1 MTTKKIFT
9 AVLTAVM
16 LCCTTACEDKL
27 DIVPLG
33 ETTLNS
39 VDDLETLLNQV
50 PMLYQTENQFEML
63 CNNMYA
69 KWDGLPDLLANS
81 NSVTYALVKY
91 DETVDRV
98 NLTTSS
104 SLYENLYSNINYMNV
119 VISKAPEADGDDAKR
134 IRIIAEAQ
142 VLRAWYHFLLV
153 NMHAK
158 QYDEATAA
166 QLGGIAYVDN
176 TNVGEQKTKLTLK
189 EVYERIL
196 ADCSDE
202 VLAKLI
208 QSHVD
213 DPCRFGVDFGYGV
226 RAKVLFQMK
235 HYDEAL
241 HYANLALAV
250 NGHIEDRT
258 TVKTN
263 QNWVLNETA
272 QNNYYLIWCDSG
284 NLGDLYGICI
294 TPDVATRISPDDYVN
309 KYYLSE
315 GVKAWEEPYPT
326 LPDGCLQCNVSD
338 IKWNVY
344 GLRSESMY
352 YLAAECL
359 IRQGDLQGGLSRI
372 DRVRAMR
379 IENYQPYADLAAGLT
394 EREAMKLLQDSKRV
408 EFINTF
414 ENFCDRKRWNSETDY
429 AETIVRDL
437 GPDYGGIVTL
447 KPDSPLWVFP
457 FPQNAVLHNSS
468 LTQNY

>member
-9 AVLTAVM
+9 VVLTAVM

-33 ETTLNS
+33 ETTLDS

-63 CNNMYA
+63 CNNMYT

-104 SLYENLYSNINYMNV
+104 SLYEDLYSNINYMNV
-119 VISKAPEADGDDAKR
+119 VISKAPEADGDEAKR

-258 TVKTN
+258 TVKASG
-263 QNWVLNETA
+263 NWVVNETA
-272 QNNYYLIWCDSG
+272 QNNYYLIWCDNS

-294 TPDVATRISPDDYVN
+294 SPDVATRISSDDYVN

-315 GVKAWEEPYPT
+315 GVNFFDHADIYGQGACESRFAQAVRMSPSVRERIILQSKCGIVPGKMHDNSREYIISSVDGILKRLQTDYLDVLLLHRPDALVEPEEVAEAFDS
-326 LPDGCLQCNVSD
+326 LHRSGKVRFFGVS
-338 IKWNVY
+338 NH
-344 GLRSESMY
+344 RPSQ
-352 YLAAECL
+352 
-359 IRQGDLQGGLSRI
+359 IR
-372 DRVRAMR
+372 
-379 IENYQPYADLAAGLT
+379 
-394 EREAMKLLQDSKRV
+394 LLQKYV
-408 EFINTF
+408 
-414 ENFCDRKRWNSETDY
+414 
-429 AETIVRDL
+429 AQ
-437 GPDYGGIVTL
+437 
-447 KPDSPLWVFP
+447 PLV
-457 FPQNAVLHNSS
+457 AD
-468 LTQNY
+468 